1 VRLAEYSRR
10 DSVKVPEGVYFH
22 PIFVHF
28 PQALFPVAFAS
39 FVLYLVTGNDLFER
53 GTFLMMVFALA
64 ATPVTMITGYI
75 DWKVRYKGYMT
86 PVFKIKI
93 VTGFVL
99 IGFSLSAVL
108 LRALVPEVALL
119 PLSGLGWLRAMLL
132 ACCVASCV
140 VEGHYGGKLVFH

>member
-1 VRLAEYSRR
+1 M
-10 DSVKVPEGVYFH
+10 KVPEGVYFH

-39 FVLYLVTGNDLFER
+39 FVLYLVTGNGLFER
-53 GTFLMMVFALA
+53 GTFLMTVFALA

-75 DWKVRYKGYMT
+75 DWKVRYKGTMT

-99 IGFSLSAVL
+99 VGLSLAAVL
-108 LRALVPEVALL
+108 LRTLVPEIAAL
-119 PLSGLGWLRAMLL
+119 PLSAPGWLLAGLL
-132 ACCVASCV
+132 AGCVGACV

>member
-1 VRLAEYSRR
+1 VRLAKRSRR
-10 DSVKVPEGVYFH
+10 DLVKVPEGVYFH

-39 FVLYLVTGNDLFER
+39 FVLYLVTGNDLFEK
-53 GTFLMMVFALA
+53 GTFLMMVFGLA

-93 VTGFVL
+93 VTGSF
-99 IGFSLSAVL
+99 
-108 LRALVPEVALL
+108 
-119 PLSGLGWLRAMLL
+119 
-132 ACCVASCV
+132 
-140 VEGHYGGKLVFH
+140 

>member
-1 VRLAEYSRR
+1 M
-10 DSVKVPEGVYFH
+10 KVPQGLYFH

-39 FVLYLVTGNDLFER
+39 FVLYLATGESLFER
-53 GTFLMMVFALA
+53 GTYLMTVFGLV

-75 DWKVRYKGYMT
+75 DWKIRYKGYMT

-99 IGFSLSAVL
+99 VGLSLAAVL
-108 LRALVPEVALL
+108 LRTLVPEIAGL
-119 PLSGLGWLRAMLL
+119 PLSGPGWLLAGLL
-132 ACCVASCV
+132 AGCVGACV

>member
-1 VRLAEYSRR
+1 M
-10 DSVKVPEGVYFH
+10 VKLPEGIYFH

-39 FVLYLVTGNDLFER
+39 FILYLTTGDVIFEA
-53 GTFLMMVFALA
+53 GAYLMSAFGLA
-64 ATPVTMITGYI
+64 ASPVTMITGYI

-86 PVFKIKI
+86 PVFRIKI

-99 IGFSLSAVL
+99 VALSLAAVL
-108 LRALVPEVALL
+108 LRALVPETALL
-119 PLSGLGWLRAMLL
+119 PLSGLGWLRAGLL
-132 ACCVASCV
+132 AGCVASCV

>member
-1 VRLAEYSRR
+1 M
-10 DSVKVPEGVYFH
+10 KVPEGVYFH

-39 FVLYLVTGNDLFER
+39 FVLYLVTGNDLFEK
-53 GTFLMMVFALA
+53 GTFLMMVFGLA

-99 IGFSLSAVL
+99 TGLSLSAVL
-108 LRALVPEVALL
+108 LRVLVPEVSRL
-119 PLSGLGWLRAMLL
+119 PLSGMGWLHVALL
-132 ACCVASCV
+132 AGCVASCV

>member
-1 VRLAEYSRR
+1 
-10 DSVKVPEGVYFH
+10 VKVPQGLYFH

-39 FVLYLVTGNDLFER
+39 FVLYLATGESLFER
-53 GTFLMMVFALA
+53 GTYLMTVFGLV

-75 DWKVRYKGYMT
+75 DWKIRYKGYMT

-99 IGFSLSAVL
+99 VGLSLAAVL
-108 LRALVPEVALL
+108 LRTLVPEIAAL
-119 PLSGLGWLRAMLL
+119 PLSGPGWLLAGLL
-132 ACCVASCV
+132 AGCVGACV

>member
-1 VRLAEYSRR
+1 
-10 DSVKVPEGVYFH
+10 VKVPQGLYFH

-39 FVLYLVTGNDLFER
+39 FVLYLATGESLFER
-53 GTFLMMVFALA
+53 GTYLMTVFGLV

-99 IGFSLSAVL
+99 VGLSLAAVL
-108 LRALVPEVALL
+108 LRTLVPEIAGL
-119 PLSGLGWLRAMLL
+119 PLSGPGWLLAGLL
-132 ACCVASCV
+132 AGCVGACV

>member
-1 VRLAEYSRR
+1 MKL
-10 DSVKVPEGVYFH
+10 PEGLYFH

-28 PQALFPVAFAS
+28 PQALFPVAFGS
-39 FVLYLVTGNDLFER
+39 LLLYLATGETAFET
-53 GTFLMMVFALA
+53 GAYLMSAFGLA
-64 ATPVTMITGYI
+64 FSPVTMITGYI

-86 PVFKIKI
+86 SVFKIKI

-99 IGFSLSAVL
+99 IGLSLAAVL
-108 LRALVPEVALL
+108 LRALVPETAML
-119 PLSGLGWLRAMLL
+119 PLSGLGWLRAGLL

>member
-1 VRLAEYSRR
+1 M
-10 DSVKVPEGVYFH
+10 KVPEGVYFH
-22 PIFVHF
+22 PVFVHF

-99 IGFSLSAVL
+99 VGLSLSAVL
-108 LRALVPEVALL
+108 LRALVPEVAML
-119 PLSGLGWLRAMLL
+119 PLSGLGWLRAALL
-132 ACCVASCV
+132 AGCVASCV

>member
-1 VRLAEYSRR
+1 
-10 DSVKVPEGVYFH
+10 VKVPQGLYFH

-39 FVLYLVTGNDLFER
+39 FVLYLATGESLFER
-53 GTFLMMVFALA
+53 GTYLMAAFGLV

-75 DWKVRYKGYMT
+75 DWKIRYKGYMT

-99 IGFSLSAVL
+99 VGLSLAAVL
-108 LRALVPEVALL
+108 LRTLVPEIAAL
-119 PLSGLGWLRAMLL
+119 PLSGPGWLLAGLL
-132 ACCVASCV
+132 AGCVGACV

>member
-1 VRLAEYSRR
+1 MKL
-10 DSVKVPEGVYFH
+10 PEGLYFH

-39 FVLYLVTGNDLFER
+39 LLLYLVTGDAVFET
-53 GTFLMMVFALA
+53 GAYLMSAFGLA
-64 ATPVTMITGYI
+64 FSPVTMITGYI

-86 PVFKIKI
+86 SVFKIKI

-99 IGFSLSAVL
+99 VGLSLAAVL
-108 LRALVPEVALL
+108 LRALVPETALL

-132 ACCVASCV
+132 AGCVASCV

>member
-1 VRLAEYSRR
+1 
-10 DSVKVPEGVYFH
+10 VKLPEGLYFH

-39 FVLYLVTGNDLFER
+39 LLLCLVTGDALFER
-53 GTFLMMVFALA
+53 GASLMIAFGLA
-64 ATPVTMITGYI
+64 FSPVTMITGYI

-93 VTGFVL
+93 VTGFILVGL
-99 IGFSLSAVL
+99 SLAAVL
-108 LRALVPEVALL
+108 LRALVPETALL
-119 PLSGLGWLRAMLL
+119 PLSGLGWVRAALL
-132 ACCVASCV
+132 AGCVASCV

>member
-1 VRLAEYSRR
+1 
-10 DSVKVPEGVYFH
+10 VKVPQGLYFH

-39 FVLYLVTGNDLFER
+39 FVLYLATGESLFER
-53 GTFLMMVFALA
+53 GTYLMTVFGLV

-75 DWKVRYKGYMT
+75 DWKIRYKGYMT

-99 IGFSLSAVL
+99 VGLSLAAVL
-108 LRALVPEVALL
+108 LRTLVPEIAGL
-119 PLSGLGWLRAMLL
+119 PLSGPGWLLAGLL
-132 ACCVASCV
+132 AGCVGACV

>member
-1 VRLAEYSRR
+1 
-10 DSVKVPEGVYFH
+10 VKVPQGLYFH

-39 FVLYLVTGNDLFER
+39 FVLYLATGESLFER
-53 GTFLMMVFALA
+53 GTYLMTVFGLV

-75 DWKVRYKGYMT
+75 DWKIRYKGYMT

-99 IGFSLSAVL
+99 VVLSLAAVL
-108 LRALVPEVALL
+108 LRTLVPEIAGL
-119 PLSGLGWLRAMLL
+119 PLSGPGWLLAGLL
-132 ACCVASCV
+132 AGCVGACV

>member
-1 VRLAEYSRR
+1 
-10 DSVKVPEGVYFH
+10 VKVPEGVYFH

-39 FVLYLVTGNDLFER
+39 FVLYLVTGNDLFEK
-53 GTFLMMVFALA
+53 GTFLMMVFGLA

-99 IGFSLSAVL
+99 IGLSLSAVL

-119 PLSGLGWLRAMLL
+119 PMSGLGWLRAGLL
-132 ACCVASCV
+132 AACVGSCV

>member
-1 VRLAEYSRR
+1 MKL
-10 DSVKVPEGVYFH
+10 PEGVYFH

-39 FVLYLVTGNDLFER
+39 FVLYLVTGNDLFEQ
-53 GTFLMMVFALA
+53 GTFLMMMFGLA

-93 VTGFVL
+93 ITGFVL
-99 IGFSLSAVL
+99 IGLSLSAVL

-119 PLSGLGWLRAMLL
+119 PLSGMGWLRAGLL
-132 ACCVASCV
+132 AACVGSCV

>member
-1 VRLAEYSRR
+1 L
-10 DSVKVPEGVYFH
+10 VKLPEGVYFH

-53 GTFLMMVFALA
+53 GTFLMMMFGLA

-93 VTGFVL
+93 ITGFVL
-99 IGFSLSAVL
+99 IGLSLSAVL

-119 PLSGLGWLRAMLL
+119 PLSGMGWLRAGLL
-132 ACCVASCV
+132 AACVGSCV

>member
-1 VRLAEYSRR
+1 M
-10 DSVKVPEGVYFH
+10 VKVPEGVYFH

-39 FVLYLVTGNDLFER
+39 FVLYLVTGNGLFER
-53 GTFLMMVFALA
+53 GTFLMMVFGLA
-64 ATPVTMITGYI
+64 AAPVTMITGYI

-86 PVFKIKI
+86 SVFKIKI

-99 IGFSLSAVL
+99 VGLSLSAVL

-119 PLSGLGWLRAMLL
+119 PLSGLGWLRAGLL
-132 ACCVASCV
+132 AACVGSCV

>member
-1 VRLAEYSRR
+1 M
-10 DSVKVPEGVYFH
+10 KVPQGLYFH

-39 FVLYLVTGNDLFER
+39 FVLYLATGESLFER
-53 GTFLMMVFALA
+53 GTYLMAAFGLV

-75 DWKVRYKGYMT
+75 DWKIRYKGYMT

-99 IGFSLSAVL
+99 VGLSLAAVL
-108 LRALVPEVALL
+108 LRTLVPEIAAL
-119 PLSGLGWLRAMLL
+119 PLSGPGWLLAGLL
-132 ACCVASCV
+132 AGCVGACV

>member
-1 VRLAEYSRR
+1 M
-10 DSVKVPEGVYFH
+10 VKVPEGVYFH

-39 FVLYLVTGNDLFER
+39 FGLYLVTGNALFER
-53 GTFLMMVFALA
+53 GTFLMIMFGLA

-75 DWKVRYKGYMT
+75 DWKIRYKGYMT

-99 IGFSLSAVL
+99 IGLSLSAVL
-108 LRALVPEVALL
+108 LRALVPEVARL
-119 PLSGLGWLRAMLL
+119 PLSGLGWLHAVLL
-132 ACCVASCV
+132 AGCVASCV

>member
-1 VRLAEYSRR
+1 L
-10 DSVKVPEGVYFH
+10 VKVPEGVYFH

-39 FVLYLVTGNDLFER
+39 FVLYLITGNDLFER

-64 ATPVTMITGYI
+64 ATPVTMVTGYI

-99 IGFSLSAVL
+99 IGLSLSAVL
-108 LRALVPEVALL
+108 LRALVPEVARL

-132 ACCVASCV
+132 AGCVASCV

>member
-1 VRLAEYSRR
+1 M
-10 DSVKVPEGVYFH
+10 KVPEGVYFH

-39 FVLYLVTGNDLFER
+39 FVLYLVTGNDLFEK
-53 GTFLMMVFALA
+53 GTFLMIVFGLA

-75 DWKVRYKGYMT
+75 DWKVRYKGTMT

-99 IGFSLSAVL
+99 IGLSLSAVL
-108 LRALVPEVALL
+108 LRALVPEVARL
-119 PLSGLGWLRAMLL
+119 PLPGLGWLYAAQL
-132 ACCVASCV
+132 AGCVASCV

>member
-1 VRLAEYSRR
+1 MEFP
-10 DSVKVPEGVYFH
+10 KGIYFH

-39 FVLYLVTGNDLFER
+39 FVLYLITGNVLFER
-53 GTFLMMVFALA
+53 GTYLMTVFGLI
-64 ATPVTMITGYI
+64 ATPVTMLTGYI

-99 IGFSLSAVL
+99 VGFSLSAVL
-108 LRALVPEVALL
+108 LRTLVPDVSLL
-119 PLSGLGWLRAMLL
+119 PLSGTGWLLAGLL
-132 ACCVASCV
+132 AACVGSCV

>member
-1 VRLAEYSRR
+1 M
-10 DSVKVPEGVYFH
+10 KVPQGLYFH

-39 FVLYLVTGNDLFER
+39 FVLYLATGESLFER
-53 GTFLMMVFALA
+53 GTYLMTVFGLV

-75 DWKVRYKGYMT
+75 DWKIRYKGYMT

-99 IGFSLSAVL
+99 VVLSLAAVL
-108 LRALVPEVALL
+108 LRTLVPEIAGL
-119 PLSGLGWLRAMLL
+119 PLSGPGWLLAGLL
-132 ACCVASCV
+132 AGCVGACV